1 MDWAVYIKN
10 SIQCNKCN
18 FLSKRQILNQQIKL
32 KEKHIKKL
40 LS

>member
-1 MDWAVYIKN
+1 MDWTVYIKN
-10 SIQCNKCN
+10 SIQCNKYN

-32 KEKHIKKL
+32 KEKHTQKP